1 MEEWEILIS
10 REKGT
15 LYLKR
20 YARARR
26 AIQINPKDQL
36 KRVLFCLG
44 LSLIVLFLVWIFKDY
59 TKNEDEL
66 NIITTPATTTNTT
79 VAKNTTVDVKSD
91 NKTAPSETSQTQTE
105 TQTNKTASDITSKVN
120 TSANVNTST
129 NNTRENGTTTLSDT
143 TKISKGKLIIT
154 QEESV
159 TESIT
164 SVTEGATSTTKN
176 TTTSTNTT
184 SITSAK
190 TNKYFPTEQEL
201 MMMCTVVCSETG
213 YCDTKVQRAVAH
225 TIVNRVYSDDF
236 PNNVYQVVTQR
247 NQYSCISRYFNSNM
261 RKGCEI
267 GSENWNRSMQVCI
280 DVWDEYDFTNGAVA
294 YYNPYM
300 KGYNAWFEQF
310 TLVYEDEYGRFFRV

>member
-1 MEEWEILIS
+1 M
-10 REKGT
+10 
-15 LYLKR
+15 KR
-20 YARARR
+20 YARVRIRR
-26 AIQINPKDQL
+26 LIQINSKDQL

-44 LSLIVLFLVWIFKDY
+44 LSLTVLFFVWVFKDH
-59 TKNEDEL
+59 TKIDDSEL
-66 NIITTPATTTNTT
+66 NIITTPAATTNTT

-91 NKTAPSETSQTQTE
+91 NKTAPSETSQTQTKIQ
-105 TQTNKTASDITSKVN
+105 TQTDKTASDITSKVN
-120 TSANVNTST
+120 TSTNTNTST
-129 NNTRENGTTTLSDT
+129 NNTRENDTTTLSDT
-143 TKISKGKLIIT
+143 SKSSRGKLIIT

-159 TESIT
+159 TEPIT
-164 SVTEGATSTTKN
+164 NVTEGATSTTKQTITN
-176 TTTSTNTT
+176 TNTT
-184 SITSAK
+184 SVTSEN
-190 TNKYFPTEQEL
+190 TNKYYPTEQEL

-247 NQYSCISRYFNSNM
+247 NQYSCISRYFNGNM